1 MNFRRNEWRA
11 VFGVPGA
18 SQRGQRKPSKVL
30 KATFKTAGRAVRCHG
45 SAQREDRSMTYDAAT
60 LPRDVLA
67 DLFSRYHAMLVRFLI
82 RKTHC
87 PQRAEDVAQAAWLKL
102 LSALSRG
109 LCGTRSAAE
118 LRAYVFEVAHNT
130 WLDEYTRKHGEVRTR
145 SFDPVDLERFCE
157 GDGTGTGP
165 EEELQRRQVDGLLR
179 LAVTALPAEQQHV
192 IRMWSQGTSIREM
205 SRASAA
211 PRDTVLSRKKYA
223 LARMRGALAGAAL

>member
-1 MNFRRNEWRA
+1 
-11 VFGVPGA
+11 
-18 SQRGQRKPSKVL
+18 
-30 KATFKTAGRAVRCHG
+30 
-45 SAQREDRSMTYDAAT
+45 MTYDTAT
-60 LPRDVLA
+60 PPRDVLA
-67 DLFSRYHAMLVRFLI
+67 DLYSRYHAMLVRFLV

-109 LCGTRSAAE
+109 VCGTRSISE

-145 SFDPVDLERFCE
+145 SFDPMDLERLCE
-157 GDGTGTGP
+157 NSGGTAP
-165 EEELQRRQVDGLLR
+165 DEEVHRGQVDRLLR
-179 LAVTALPAEQQHV
+179 SALTALPAEQQQV
-192 IRMWSQGTSIREM
+192 IRMWCQGTSIREM

-223 LARMRGALAGAAL
+223 LARMRGALAGVAL